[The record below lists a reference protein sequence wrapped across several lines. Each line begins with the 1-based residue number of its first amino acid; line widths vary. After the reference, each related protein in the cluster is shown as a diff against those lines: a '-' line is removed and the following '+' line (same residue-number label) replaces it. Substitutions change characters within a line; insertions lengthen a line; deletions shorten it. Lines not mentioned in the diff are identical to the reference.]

1 MANTIQG
8 FQNRFTNQTLNA
20 RPKLKM
26 TTRRSQ
32 IWTYHRA
39 FIKRVSIVSNTSMVD
54 ADIEVPWFRVRWPTS
69 LKKATRWTNL
79 LSPSAIN
86 YVMFYWSVPYAEN
99 FHGGGFIQW
108 HRVVICICCAL
119 FVTSQFDVI
128 VLFPNQR
135 FSEVRWQ
142 NMHVFLYIHSPYFM
156 CHCTEYNLLA
166 LQVRLSEENA
176 PNATIHSS

>member
-79 LSPSAIN
+79 LSPSAI
-86 YVMFYWSVPYAEN
+86 
-99 FHGGGFIQW
+99 
-108 HRVVICICCAL
+108 
-119 FVTSQFDVI
+119 
-128 VLFPNQR
+128 
-135 FSEVRWQ
+135 
-142 NMHVFLYIHSPYFM
+142 
-156 CHCTEYNLLA
+156 
-166 LQVRLSEENA
+166 
-176 PNATIHSS
+176 